1 MIAVKKCHI
10 ILLFAYVSLFSLGLD
25 FLCPYRQ
32 IKVVAWLRFRKLYV
46 LKASFRKTLL
56 QITDIN
62 LKSSNYKLA
71 QWILRRTFHSA
82 KVSLGDFET
91 EIPSVYRPLR
101 L

>member
-1 MIAVKKCHI
+1 MIAVKKCHS

-25 FLCPYRQ
+25 FLGPYRQ
-32 IKVVAWLRFRKLYV
+32 STCIWLRFRKLYV
-46 LKASFRKTLL
+46 RQASFRKTLL
-56 QITDIN
+56 QISDIN
-62 LKSSNYKLA
+62 SKSSNYELA